1 MPTNKNRRFL
11 RRVTPTC
18 TIFIEVQA
26 DHGGKKITSCEILP
40 AIVCYSSPE
49 AKYGSLAV
57 RNGNCRIWWK
67 RFYMEPRSTRCKRF
81 MSEWK
86 RSRNVCHRSRE
97 AKTWAERPFGMT
109 PGQKCGIDPKH
120 PNSVEKV
127 IHDTHT
133 WNHVQPGA
141 IGSCRNGN
149 GRQTCAIGHGM
160 RKHRPN
166 DHSV

>member
-1 MPTNKNRRFL
+1 MLPIFKGIMSRTQVTMSISRHANDQIKHPSMAKIGADGVITVENGKEDKKMLRQVPTNKNRRFL

-26 DHGGKKITSCEILP
+26 DHGGMKITSCEILP

-67 RFYMEPRSTRCKRF
+67 RFYMEPRSTWCKRF

-86 RSRNVCHRSRE
+86 RSRNVCHRARD
-97 AKTWAERPFGMT
+97 AKT
-109 PGQKCGIDPKH
+109 
-120 PNSVEKV
+120 
-127 IHDTHT
+127 
-133 WNHVQPGA
+133 
-141 IGSCRNGN
+141 
-149 GRQTCAIGHGM
+149 
-160 RKHRPN
+160 
-166 DHSV
+166 

>member
-1 MPTNKNRRFL
+1 MSINKNRRFL

-26 DHGGKKITSCEILP
+26 DHGGMKITSCEILP

-57 RNGNCRIWWK
+57 RNGNGRIWWK

-86 RSRNVCHRSRE
+86 RSRNVCHRAWE
-97 AKTWAERPFGMT
+97 ARTLAERPFGMT
-109 PGQKCGIDPKH
+109 PWQKNWDWTKTAA
-120 PNSVEKV
+120 E
-127 IHDTHT
+127 
-133 WNHVQPGA
+133 
-141 IGSCRNGN
+141 
-149 GRQTCAIGHGM
+149 HGVRFNTDKTAQERM
-160 RKHRPN
+160 KLASGG
-166 DHSV
+166 DGG